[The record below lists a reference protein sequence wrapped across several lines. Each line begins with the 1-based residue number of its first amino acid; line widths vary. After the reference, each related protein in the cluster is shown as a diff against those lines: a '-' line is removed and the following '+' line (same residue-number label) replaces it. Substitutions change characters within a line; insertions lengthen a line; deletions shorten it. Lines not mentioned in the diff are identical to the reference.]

1 MKRIVG
7 WTGESIDGERLGPI
21 IRNFNMEKDAT
32 LLMNFSE
39 ENSETSFFILE
50 IDDEHDRVR
59 IININKNGI
68 EVLDHVPKIET
79 EGWMSVSN
87 DVESEF

>member
-7 WTGESIDGERLGPI
+7 WTGNSIDGERLADI
-21 IRNFNMEKDAT
+21 MKKFNSEKDSL
-32 LLMNFSE
+32 LLMNFNE
-39 ENSETSFFILE
+39 ENADTSFFILE

-59 IININKNGI
+59 IINITRNGI
-68 EVLDHVPKIET
+68 EILDHLPKIET
-79 EGWMSVSN
+79 EGWMSVNN

>member
-7 WTGESIDGERLGPI
+7 WTGGSIRGEELAPI
-21 IRNFNMEKDAT
+21 IKNFNAEKDST
-32 LLMNFSE
+32 ILMNFNE
-39 ENSETSFFILE
+39 ENADTSFFILE

-59 IININKNGI
+59 IINITRNGI
-68 EVLDHVPKIET
+68 EILDHLPKIET
-79 EGWMSVSN
+79 EGWMNVNN